1 MLLYYNP
8 FKMQAKVDA
17 KVKREDIERLKKKLL
32 DSSFEKR
39 VKVSGLR
46 LGVQSVGCGS
56 RASGPR
62 RTRLVDNC
70 GHVSYEISVCCA
82 CV

>member
-17 KVKREDIERLKKKLL
+17 KLKREDIERLKKKLL

-56 RASGPR
+56 RAAMCR
-62 RTRLVDNC
+62 MRFRFAV
-70 GHVSYEISVCCA
+70 
-82 CV
+82 